1 MQKSPTALNEF
12 EQNTIEL
19 IEQMR
24 KAGISVLINDR
35 VNPLSTDFQ
44 AVGKDL
50 CHIR

>member
-24 KAGISVLINDR
+24 KASVLINDR

-50 CHIR
+50 